1 MLYTSTINL
10 FAVYLRLVC
19 LLFFLSYVSH
29 QSYAQQKVTFAVENI
44 PIAKDTLKTLSYQQ
58 GLEYLFGRKIE
69 AFPAEKK
76 STRLIPIASNGGNA
90 FIETLNT
97 AYYEHRPLVFSPDMI
112 WLLICQGFSIH
123 INENSK
129 KFQNQISKHKSRKK
143 IEIVRQEFEK
153 GKVNDWSLV
162 FNQFSDS
169 IRANSKDNLADLMVA
184 KFSTTTQVETIAYQ
198 ITLMETLKKYMDL
211 DFSGGCGI
219 HSITIEGTP
228 KDWQELKEKTIAL
241 RKYNLEI
248 WVDGL
253 LPILDE
259 FILASQNKPNPLF
272 WSDIYKHTVPYYGAE
287 YISGWIIK
295 FFPYFE
301 YSEIHNGEVR
311 GYYQVNNNLNKDDY
325 YFSETYRWEIPHG
338 LISYSF
344 DWKDLDLHKTYS
356 MAANA
361 GFVGCTQDNETKAL
375 RPEIGWLVRDK
386 KAEKVKI
393 SYQKNNMKGI
403 NPAPNDFWLASM
415 PKTPLKK
422 PIFQPDSCKT
432 YTESKIAL
440 KNYIVQEVAKIKQ
453 NTTEKLKGKVILTC
467 IITWSGNI
475 VNITIQQKSN
485 KLAAQKAIEITKNM
499 PRWKPA
505 MDKDYGIIGNES
517 SNILYKVNYKQSLVI
532 DFGK

>member
-1 MLYTSTINL
+1 MKLKFIVFL
-10 FAVYLRLVC
+10 FVQTFLQIIVC
-19 LLFFLSYVSH
+19 VAI
-29 QSYAQQKVTFAVENI
+29 AQQKVTFAVEKI
-44 PIAKDTLKTLSYQQ
+44 EVAKDTLKTLSYKQ

-69 AFPAEKK
+69 AFPTEKK
-76 STRLIPIASNGGNA
+76 TTRLIPIASNGGNA
-90 FIETLNT
+90 FIETLHT

-129 KFQNQISKHKSRKK
+129 KFQNQISKHTSKKK
-143 IEIVRQEFEK
+143 IEIVRQKFIK
-153 GKVNDWSLV
+153 GKNNDWSSV
-162 FNQFSDS
+162 FNQFADS
-169 IRANSKDNLADLMVA
+169 IKTNTKGNIYDLIVAN
-184 KFSTTTQVETIAYQ
+184 FSTTTQVETIAYQ
-198 ITLMETLKKYMDL
+198 ITLMEALKKYMDL

-228 KDWQELKEKTIAL
+228 KDWQELKEKTIAI

-259 FILASQNKPNPLF
+259 FILASQNKPNPSF
-272 WSDIYKHTVPYYGAE
+272 WANIYKHTYPPYGGE
-287 YISGWIIK
+287 CVSGWIIK
-295 FFPYFE
+295 FFPYLE
-301 YSEIHNGEVR
+301 YSEKIDGTAR
-311 GYYQVNNNLNKDDY
+311 GFYRSNEFLDKDKYYYSWLTRDIFPRSIID
-325 YFSETYRWEIPHG
+325 
-338 LISYSF
+338 YSF
-344 DWKDLDLHKTYS
+344 DWKDLQLKKTYS

-361 GFVGCTQDNETKAL
+361 GFVGCTQDKDTKAL
-375 RPEIGWLVRDK
+375 RPEIAWLVRDK

-393 SYQKNNMKGI
+393 SYPKNNIKGK
-403 NPAPNDFWLASM
+403 NPAPHDLWLPSLSEK
-415 PKTPLKK
+415 PIKK

-432 YTESKIAL
+432 YTESKSAL
-440 KNYIVQEVAKIKQ
+440 KKYITQEVAKIKQ
-453 NTTEKLKGKVILTC
+453 NTSEKLKGKVILNF

-485 KLAAQKAIEITKNM
+485 KLAAEKAIEIVKNM

-505 MDKDYGIIGNES
+505 MDEDMAVRTS
-517 SNILYKVNYKQSLVI
+517 VLYKVNYKQSLVI